1 MSNINEE
8 YLKEEI
14 IDMNSYEIIYK
25 GKNKNSGDDILIEEI
40 NKEQFNLEMKESILL
55 EDIIKDLNDEEK
67 NSIIEK
73 YETENFIYIIKKY
86 NIQNIKLFRKKI
98 QLTNINLIKINFIEA
113 EEVYFI
119 LSFPSGNIL
128 ILMQNLIKI
137 YNLEFKEL
145 QTIEEAHNDTI
156 LSGCIKDENNFTTCS
171 IDLSIKIWFK
181 ENNNFILYSHI
192 ENAHLNAIND
202 IKFFQNGNLVS
213 CSEDG
218 IIKIWFNKNDNKE
231 FQCKLSIKESYSL
244 FNLFI
249 LENNKILICMGQFG
263 TKFYSVEDFQMIKL
277 LEDIKTDL
285 HGNQIQKFDDDK
297 IIFAGNNVIS
307 LFSLSK
313 NEIVNQINLDFNCF
327 SIYAIEDKG
336 IIFIVGDDKLIRVYR
351 NDNFQC
357 IQKIEGSEFG
367 NMYGISQLKN
377 GLIISFSEDDI
388 IKIWKF

>member
-1 MSNINEE
+1 MSNINEQ

-40 NKEQFNLEMKESILL
+40 NKEQFNLEMKKPILL

-145 QTIEEAHNDTI
+145 QTIEEAHNDNI

-181 ENNNFILYSHI
+181 ENN
-192 ENAHLNAIND
+192 
-202 IKFFQNGNLVS
+202 KVV
-213 CSEDG
+213 
-218 IIKIWFNKNDNKE
+218 
-231 FQCKLSIKESYSL
+231 
-244 FNLFI
+244 
-249 LENNKILICMGQFG
+249 FG
-263 TKFYSVEDFQMIKL
+263 
-277 LEDIKTDL
+277 
-285 HGNQIQKFDDDK
+285 
-297 IIFAGNNVIS
+297 AP
-307 LFSLSK
+307 
-313 NEIVNQINLDFNCF
+313 
-327 SIYAIEDKG
+327 
-336 IIFIVGDDKLIRVYR
+336 
-351 NDNFQC
+351 
-357 IQKIEGSEFG
+357 
-367 NMYGISQLKN
+367 
-377 GLIISFSEDDI
+377 
-388 IKIWKF
+388 